1 MKMYCVSYR
10 NSNIFQ
16 YVVAYENGGSFIQY
30 KDIPILFDKEKANEV
45 AKNVIKHMNNFSDV
59 VVKIHEVNIDSGKE
73 VKEELRFND
82 LKVGEVFTYN
92 IFSIVK
98 LVKISKDEYI
108 CVEKNPP
115 IDSWK
120 YKIFKQTENETVKRV
135 KTN

>member
-16 YVVAYENGGSFIQY
+16 YV
-30 KDIPILFDKEKANEV
+30 PILFDKETANKV
-45 AKNVIKHMNNFSDV
+45 AKDVLRHMSNFNDV

-108 CVEKNPP
+108 CVEENPP

-120 YKIFKQTENETVKRV
+120 YKIFKQTENEAVKRV